1 MSHTPFPPIVDRG
14 ETVTGTGGHRL
25 RSWATAVVALLSTV
39 LGLFP
44 STSMVWPGSQTAC
57 ADVAVTV
64 AVNPDHTPTAHL
76 LDYRITAGHS
86 HGPPAT
92 INGPAANGHTYYIL
106 ADDTPVLVHNCG
118 DGSPRVF
125 EVNSAGEATE
135 LPILYIDAKKM
146 PNIARNIQDAQD
158 NGYPSILTR
167 TTDEAQKEANRA
179 AACAG
184 FCGPGSPDEYPFA
197 STMEGG
203 AGARVRSVPIRE
215 QRIQGGVIAKFYE
228 KFNVKHG
235 DRFVVR
241 VRW

>member
-92 INGPAANGHTYYIL
+92 INGPAANGHTYYVV
-106 ADDTPVLVHNCG
+106 AGETPVLVHNTGPLGCDIST
-118 DGSPRVF
+118 DGPVPQPSGPRAI
-125 EVNSAGEATE
+125 ESGYIEPTE
-135 LPILYIDAKKM
+135 LAPRYIGWVTESDG
-146 PNIARNIQDAQD
+146 R
-158 NGYPSILTR
+158 
-167 TTDEAQKEANRA
+167 
-179 AACAG
+179 
-184 FCGPGSPDEYPFA
+184 GSLPA
-197 STMEGG
+197 M
-203 AGARVRSVPIRE
+203 R
-215 QRIQGGVIAKFYE
+215 
-228 KFNVKHG
+228 
-235 DRFVVR
+235 
-241 VRW
+241 

>member
-1 MSHTPFPPIVDRG
+1 VSHTPFPPIVDRG

-92 INGPAANGHTYYIL
+92 INGPAANGHTYYVL
-106 ADDTPVLVHNCG
+106 AGNTPVLVHNCNIVYRG
-118 DGSPRVF
+118 LA
-125 EVNSAGEATE
+125 EGEDPAVGLT
-135 LPILYIDAKKM
+135 
-146 PNIARNIQDAQD
+146 ARNP
-158 NGYPSILTR
+158 G
-167 TTDEAQKEANRA
+167 
-179 AACAG
+179 AG
-184 FCGPGSPDEYPFA
+184 NDIVSHI
-197 STMEGG
+197 
-203 AGARVRSVPIRE
+203 AGARDSQWISTTRSEAVARDVFGKNGYVRIDLSKVGNEIVDVSKGIPGMNPNYMLSRWARKMQE
-215 QRIQGGVIAKFYE
+215 VLVQGYIPPEAIG
-228 KFNVKHG
+228 
-235 DRFVVR
+235 
-241 VRW
+241 